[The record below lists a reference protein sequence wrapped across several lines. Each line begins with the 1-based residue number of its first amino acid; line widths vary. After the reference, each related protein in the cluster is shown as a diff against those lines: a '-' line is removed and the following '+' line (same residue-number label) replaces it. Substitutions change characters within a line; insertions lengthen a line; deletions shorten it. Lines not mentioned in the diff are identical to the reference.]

1 MVVWIKNMTDLDD
14 AIDSS
19 KQEIKVREAKA
30 PGNRKPDQKKRW
42 NLKIPIL
49 VLAAVVVALQW
60 NTLNLWIFGLPEETV
75 QADIVSLLKNSDQKV
90 QDIYSATGEL
100 PGELPAEMPSWLLGY
115 KKTLAGYKINTEV
128 DGVVVELEREGNKVL
143 IDRK

>member
-1 MVVWIKNMTDLDD
+1 MTDLDD

-19 KQEIKVREAKA
+19 QQEIKVREAKR

-49 VLAAVVVALQW
+49 VLAAAVVALQW
-60 NTLNLWIFGLPEETV
+60 NTLNLWIFGVPEETV

-90 QDIYSATGEL
+90 QDIYSATGEV
-100 PGELPAEMPSWLLGY
+100 PIELPAEMPSWLLGY

-128 DGVVVELEREGNKVL
+128 DGVIVELEREGDKVV